1 MRQSRVSYPSTN
13 QFPILFLLSAER
25 EAFQKESGM
34 YDEMIRI
41 GHNVK
46 YYKGSKHI
54 SFMDHGYINPP
65 NPVNADE
72 PYFNGTRFE
81 IDAFWQKLRCDM
93 REFLQQNGVR

>member
-1 MRQSRVSYPSTN
+1 MILLITYSY
-13 QFPILFLLSAER
+13 ILSIHVPEIPAVWAQ
-25 EAFQKESGM
+25 EA
-34 YDEMIRI
+34 
-41 GHNVK
+41 
-46 YYKGSKHI
+46 YKGSKHI